1 LADTRRPRKTEK
13 AVAPAVLQIEEM
25 QRIGVEDCQID
36 PAELTSERLMQAK
49 AKGKKKSSN

>member
-13 AVAPAVLQIEEM
+13 AVAPAVLQLEEM

-36 PAELTSERLMQAK
+36 PAELTAERLMQAK